1 MKATVSASKKLEGKV
16 QAIASKSVAHRYLIA
31 AALADREVFIHCHS
45 VSEDILATAN
55 CMRAMGAEIVR
66 KDNGFLVT
74 PIDRQ
79 KIDSSLKQL
88 PCNESGSTIRFL
100 IPVVAALGLN
110 GEFLKKGSLVSRPL
124 KPLDEEMAKKGAPLE
139 EKEGGIV
146 AVKGKLEPGIYTLP
160 GNVSSQYITGLLFA
174 LPLLQGDS
182 EIHITT
188 PLQSED
194 YVKITLDTL
203 KAFSISVTYE
213 KNCFY
218 IPGKQVYTVKSEPS
232 VEGDW
237 SNAAFFMTAAA
248 IGKSQITYTNLKE
261 NSLQGDKAVVSI
273 LEKMGTQIE
282 RQDDAYHV
290 SGQSLVATEIDAKP
304 IPDLVPILAL
314 AAAVAKGETVIRN
327 AERLRIKESDRL
339 KTVHETLSTLGADIE
354 ETQDGLIIRG
364 KEKLKGGT
372 VSSFND
378 HRIAMMA
385 AIAATVCEEDVVILD
400 AQAVNKSY
408 PGFYED
414 LKMLG
419 GNVRIDEE

>member
-1 MKATVSASKKLEGKV
+1 MKATVSASKIQGKV

-31 AALADREVFIHCHS
+31 AALSDKEVFVGCHS
-45 VSEDILATAN
+45 VSEDILATVN
-55 CMRAMGAEIVR
+55 CLNAMGAGIIR
-66 KDNGFLVT
+66 KDNGFWVT
-74 PIDRQ
+74 PIDR
-79 KIDSSLKQL
+79 KTIDNAKKQL

-100 IPVVAALGLN
+100 IPVVAALGIN

-124 KPLDEEMAKKGAPLE
+124 KPLDEEMEKKGSTLR

-146 AVKGKLEPGIYTLP
+146 AVEGKLKPGIFTLP

-174 LPLLQGDS
+174 LPMLDEDS
-182 EIHITT
+182 EIRITT

-194 YVKITLDTL
+194 YVKITVDTL
-203 KAFSISVTYE
+203 KDFGISVIYE

-218 IPGKQVYTVKSEPS
+218 IKGKQVYTVNNEPN

-237 SNAAFFMTAAA
+237 SNAAFFMTGAA
-248 IGKSQITYTNLKE
+248 IAKSEIIYSNL
-261 NSLQGDKAVVSI
+261 NGMSLQGDKAVVDI
-273 LEKMGTQIE
+273 LRKMGACIE
-282 RQDDAYHV
+282 TREDTYYIKGDK
-290 SGQSLVATEIDAKP
+290 LKATKIDAKP

-314 AAAVAKGETVIRN
+314 AASVAEGETVIYN

-339 KTVHETLSTLGADIE
+339 RTVYETLSALGADVE
-354 ETQDGLIIRG
+354 EKEAGLVIRG
-364 KEKLKGGT
+364 KEKLKGGK

-385 AIAATVCEEDVVILD
+385 AIASVICEEEVVITQ
-400 AQAVNKSY
+400 AEAVNKSY

-414 LKMLG
+414 LKKLG
-419 GNVRIDEE
+419 GNVIIDEE

>member
-1 MKATVSASKKLEGKV
+1 MKATVSASKIQGEI

-31 AALADREVFIHCHS
+31 AALSDKEVFVHCHS

-55 CMRAMGAEIVR
+55 CLSAMGAGIER

-74 PIDRQ
+74 PIKRE
-79 KIDSSLKQL
+79 KINGDLKQL

-100 IPVVAALGLN
+100 IPVVAALGIN
-110 GEFLKKGSLVSRPL
+110 GEFLKKGSLVTRPL
-124 KPLDEEMAKKGAPLE
+124 SPLDEEMAKRGAPLK

-146 AVKGKLEPGIYTLP
+146 AVEGKLEPGIFILP

-174 LPLLQGDS
+174 LPLLDGNS
-182 EIHITT
+182 EIRITT
-188 PLQSED
+188 ALQSED

-213 KNCFY
+213 NNCFY
-218 IPGKQVYTVKSEPS
+218 IPGKQVYTVKSEPN

-237 SNAAFFMTAAA
+237 SNAAFFMTGAA
-248 IGKSQITYTNLKE
+248 IGVSEITYTNLRAE
-261 NSLQGDKAVVSI
+261 SLQGDKAIVDI
-273 LEKMGTQIE
+273 LRDMGCRIQVEENTYKVFGKKLKA
-282 RQDDAYHV
+282 RD
-290 SGQSLVATEIDAKP
+290 IDAKP

-314 AAAVAKGETVIRN
+314 AASVAEGETVIRN

-339 KTVHETLSTLGADIE
+339 KTVYETLKTLGADIK
-354 ETQDGLIIRG
+354 ETEDGLIIRG

-385 AIAATVCEEDVVILD
+385 AIASIVCDEEVVILD
-400 AQAVNKSY
+400 AQAINKSY
-408 PGFYED
+408 PGFYD
-414 LKMLG
+414 DFAKLG
-419 GNVRIDEE
+419 GKVKVDKE

>member
-1 MKATVSASKKLEGKV
+1 MKVTVSPSKIQGEV

-31 AALADREVFIHCHS
+31 AALSDKEVFVGCHS
-45 VSEDILATAN
+45 VSEDILATAG
-55 CMRAMGAEIVR
+55 CLRAMGAGIER
-66 KDNGFLVT
+66 TSTGFLVT
-74 PIDRQ
+74 PIDKT
-79 KIDSSLKQL
+79 KIDVQLKQL

-100 IPVVAALGLN
+100 IPVVAALGIN

-124 KPLDEEMAKKGAPLE
+124 KPLDEEMEKNGAKLI
-139 EKEGGIV
+139 EKDGGIV
-146 AVKGKLEPGIYTLP
+146 AVEGKLEPGIFTLP

-174 LPLLQGDS
+174 LPLLDKDS

-203 KAFSISVTYE
+203 KAFSISVIYE
-213 KNCFY
+213 NNCFY
-218 IPGKQVYTVKSEPS
+218 IKGKQVYTVNNEPS

-237 SNAAFFMTAAA
+237 SNAAFFMTGAA
-248 IGKSQITYTNLKE
+248 IGKTKVTYTNL
-261 NSLQGDKAVVSI
+261 NGASLQGDKAVVDI
-273 LEKMGTQIE
+273 LRKMGAHIE
-282 RQDDAYHV
+282 VQKDIYEVEGAD
-290 SGQSLVATEIDAKP
+290 LTATEIDAKP

-314 AAAVAKGETVIRN
+314 AASVAKGETIIYN

-339 KTVHETLSTLGADIE
+339 KTVYETLSGLGADIE
-354 ETQDGLIIRG
+354 ERKAGLVIRG

-372 VSSFND
+372 VSSSND

-385 AIAATVCEEDVVILD
+385 AIASVVCEEDVVILQ
-400 AQAVNKSY
+400 AEAVNKSY

-414 LKMLG
+414 LKKLG
-419 GNVRIDEE
+419 GKVIIDEE

>member
-1 MKATVSASKKLEGKV
+1 MKATVSASKIQGKV

-31 AALADREVFIHCHS
+31 AALSDKEVFVGCHS
-45 VSEDILATAN
+45 VSEDILATVN
-55 CMRAMGAEIVR
+55 CLKAMGAGIIR
-66 KDNGFLVT
+66 KDNGFWVT
-74 PIDRQ
+74 PIDR
-79 KIDSSLKQL
+79 KTIDNAKKQL

-100 IPVVAALGLN
+100 IPVVAALGIN

-124 KPLDEEMAKKGAPLE
+124 KPLDEEMEKKGSTLR

-146 AVKGKLEPGIYTLP
+146 AVEGKLKPGIFTLP

-174 LPLLQGDS
+174 LPMLDEDS
-182 EIHITT
+182 EIRITT

-194 YVKITLDTL
+194 YVKITVDTL
-203 KAFSISVTYE
+203 KDFGISVIYE

-218 IPGKQVYTVKSEPS
+218 IKGKQVYTVNNEPN

-237 SNAAFFMTAAA
+237 SNAAFFMTGAA
-248 IGKSQITYTNLKE
+248 IAKSEIIYSNL
-261 NSLQGDKAVVSI
+261 NGMSLQGDKAVVDI
-273 LEKMGTQIE
+273 LRKMGACIE
-282 RQDDAYHV
+282 TREDTYYIKGDK
-290 SGQSLVATEIDAKP
+290 LKATKIDAKP

-314 AAAVAKGETVIRN
+314 AASVAEGETVIYN

-339 KTVHETLSTLGADIE
+339 RTVYETLSALGADVE
-354 ETQDGLIIRG
+354 EKEAGLVIRG
-364 KEKLKGGT
+364 KEKLKGGK

-385 AIAATVCEEDVVILD
+385 AIASVICEEEVVITQ
-400 AQAVNKSY
+400 AEAVNKSY

-414 LKMLG
+414 LKKLG
-419 GNVRIDEE
+419 GNVIIDEE